1 MNVQQLHY
9 TIDTFEL
16 NYEATPLTLG
26 APTTSSNS
34 YFPRRLANKGHKNLL
49 SGNRFGGLT
58 GGAIMGNLTSNDVV
72 FDTICFELPAFFT
85 QSTNTDKCIEIQ
97 YIHLMQRP
105 HGIETSTT
113 SSSDGKTTTIVKNI
127 TPSISPT
134 GKPILTTT
142 TITTNSDGTTETIT
156 EVSNNEEWIALAST
170 MHSDLIQFR
179 PSADSYVMSTNVMY
193 NWEKKFYLPTNK
205 SSFDIWFRDMFG
217 RVIEL
222 DPSKTRIIIELLL
235 TF

>member
-1 MNVQQLHY
+1 MPVQQLHY

-16 NYEATPLTLG
+16 NYEASPLT
-26 APTTSSNS
+26 SNS
-34 YFPRRLANKGHKNLL
+34 VHQPPTNRMLTNKGHKHMMT
-49 SGNRFGGLT
+49 GGRFG
-58 GGAIMGNLTSNDVV
+58 ASDVV
-72 FDTICFELPAFFT
+72 YDTICFELPAFFT

-105 HGIETSTT
+105 NGIESTT
-113 SSSDGKTTTIVKNI
+113 TSNSDGTTTTVIKNT
-127 TPSISPT
+127 TPSISAD

-142 TITTNSDGTTETIT
+142 TTTTNADGTSTTTT

-170 MHSDLIQFR
+170 MHSDLVQFR

-193 NWEKKFYLPTNK
+193 NWEKRFYLPNNK
-205 SSFDIWFRDMFG
+205 ASFDIWFRDMFG

-222 DPSKTRIIIELLL
+222 DPAKTRIIIELLL